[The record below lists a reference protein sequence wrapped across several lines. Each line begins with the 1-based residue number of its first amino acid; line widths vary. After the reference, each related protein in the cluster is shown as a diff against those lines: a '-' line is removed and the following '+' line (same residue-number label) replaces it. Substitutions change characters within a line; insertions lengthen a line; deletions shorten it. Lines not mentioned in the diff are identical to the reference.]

1 MLTLLGR
8 RTPARP
14 YGLVFLRR
22 PRTQIPK
29 SRAGRVKRLK
39 VLATRPGFDPRNPPD
54 TSRMLSGR
62 SSVERIIC
70 TSCHFINLAC
80 LRARSWANHD
90 SRTAATTTSVPHE

>member
-29 SRAGRVKRLK
+29 SRRPASYAHAPPLPPPPPAERASPAAPSSH
-39 VLATRPGFDPRNPPD
+39 AT
-54 TSRMLSGR
+54 SYAHSLS
-62 SSVERIIC
+62 S
-70 TSCHFINLAC
+70 
-80 LRARSWANHD
+80 
-90 SRTAATTTSVPHE
+90 